1 VAKPDPPRSAQ
12 RRLRRRAVG
21 VAADAHRLGPT
32 GHFHFRAALA
42 AEFLVAALDARLLA
56 PTALVLAFH
65 GNLLAAGMGSNK
77 GATASLDVP
86 TADSPRGR
94 NIAPPMAS
102 PLLDARGLTRSYRL
116 GAATVPA
123 VAGVS
128 LTIHEG
134 EFVAL
139 QGPSGSG
146 KTTLLNLLGLLDRPD
161 SGSLAVNGCD
171 AAGLSENDRADLRRD
186 RFGFVFQTFN
196 LIPVLSAEEN
206 VEYPMALARVAARAR
221 RSRAQELLAAVGLA
235 EKAGVRPDL
244 LSGGQRQRV
253 AIARALANGPA
264 VVFAD
269 EPTANLDSRTAEE
282 ILDLMR
288 GLCDSRRVAF
298 LFATHDPRV
307 VARARRVVSLH
318 DGRVESDVP
327 RASGTSP

>member
-1 VAKPDPPRSAQ
+1 
-12 RRLRRRAVG
+12 
-21 VAADAHRLGPT
+21 
-32 GHFHFRAALA
+32 
-42 AEFLVAALDARLLA
+42 
-56 PTALVLAFH
+56 
-65 GNLLAAGMGSNK
+65 
-77 GATASLDVP
+77 
-86 TADSPRGR
+86 
-94 NIAPPMAS
+94 MAS

-123 VAGVS
+123 VTGIS
-128 LTIHEG
+128 LAIHAG

-161 SGSLAVNGCD
+161 SGSLAVDGRD
-171 AAGLSENDRADLRRD
+171 AAGLSENERADLRRD

-206 VEYPMALARVAARAR
+206 VEYPMALARVVAEDR

-235 EKAGVRPDL
+235 DKAGVRPDL

-288 GLCDSRRVAF
+288 GLCDSRGVAF

-318 DGRVESDVP
+318 DGRVESDVS
-327 RASGTSP
+327 RAEGTSA